1 DLRFNI
7 FWTLRAL
14 TKFYFLRQRAVRK
27 RCPSCCA
34 TGAPRPRRTK
44 DGVTVMTVSVPAQK
58 SRILSARRLV
68 LLASVAGLGVTVLL
82 GGAGLLP
89 QPTTPALTSIAYAQG
104 ADRGMGLA
112 DIVDRVR
119 PAVMSVRVKPAG
131 GAKMMGFEGDLPFPP
146 NSQMER
152 FFRRF
157 GLPEG
162 TTPDEPRAPR
172 NRLVTGQGSG

>member
-14 TKFYFLRQRAVRK
+14 TKFYFLRQRGK
-27 RCPSCCA
+27 GKGCLSCCA

-89 QPTTPALTSIAYAQG
+89 QPTSPALTSIAYAL
-104 ADRGMGLA
+104 GLQ
-112 DIVDRVR
+112 R
-119 PAVMSVRVKPAG
+119 PM
-131 GAKMMGFEGDLPFPP
+131 
-146 NSQMER
+146 R
-152 FFRRF
+152 F
-157 GLPEG
+157 
-162 TTPDEPRAPR
+162 AH
-172 NRLVTGQGSG
+172 

>member
-1 DLRFNI
+1 
-7 FWTLRAL
+7 
-14 TKFYFLRQRAVRK
+14 
-27 RCPSCCA
+27 
-34 TGAPRPRRTK
+34 
-44 DGVTVMTVSVPAQK
+44 MTASVPAQK

-89 QPTTPALTSIAYAQG
+89 QPTSPALIAIAYAQG
-104 ADRGMGLA
+104 VQRPMGFA
-112 DIVDRVR
+112 DIVDKVK
-119 PAVMSVRVKPAG
+119 PAVMSVRVKSAG

-162 TTPDEPRAPR
+162 ATPEEPRAPR
-172 NRLVTGQGSG
+172 NRGAGKAHAGRSGAASGDFAPGRAMRRVDLKASD

>member
-1 DLRFNI
+1 YQSLISPTARGKE
-7 FWTLRAL
+7 AL
-14 TKFYFLRQRAVRK
+14 PILL
-27 RCPSCCA
+27 C

-68 LLASVAGLGVTVLL
+68 LLARVAGLGVTVLL

-89 QPTTPALTSIAYAQG
+89 RPTSPALTSIASAG
-104 ADRGMGLA
+104 GDRRRWGLA
-112 DIVDRVR
+112 DIVDRVN
-119 PAVMSVRVKPAG
+119 PAVMSARVKPAG

-162 TTPDEPRAPR
+162 ATPDEPRAPR
-172 NRLVTGQGSG
+172 N